1 VAAGLNCTR
10 QKDPENEKEDD
21 MQNLM
26 MLGQAA
32 LGLGVLLMGLAALWF
47 VSIYQEKNK

>member
-1 VAAGLNCTR
+1 
-10 QKDPENEKEDD
+10 

-32 LGLGVLLMGLAALWF
+32 LGLGVFFMGVAALWF
-47 VSIYQEKNK
+47 VSIYQSEKD